1 MNAKLDACQKRIS
14 EMEQGLDT
22 IRSIYENREMS
33 TEMVASEMLRVAIEI
48 RTGRQV
54 QRVEGNNS

>member
-1 MNAKLDACQKRIS
+1 
-14 EMEQGLDT
+14 MEQGLDT